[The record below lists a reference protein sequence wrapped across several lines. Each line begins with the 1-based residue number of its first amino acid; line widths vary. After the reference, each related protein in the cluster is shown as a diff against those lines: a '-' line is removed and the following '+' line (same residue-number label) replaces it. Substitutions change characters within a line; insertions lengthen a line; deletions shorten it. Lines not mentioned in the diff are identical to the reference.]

1 MGLVAGSRGIIW
13 FVHEW
18 KPRFSE
24 RRVLEDP
31 EMLEAFT
38 NLNHEIAG
46 FAEVLNA
53 PTVPSAVRVTTVPA
67 DVPVGSMLKRRGA
80 TTHLFAVNMRPT
92 PVRAAFELADVR
104 GAHARV
110 HGESRTIPIVSRR
123 FEDAFDPYAVHIYV
137 ID

>member
-1 MGLVAGSRGIIW
+1 MHQ
-13 FVHEW
+13 F

-38 NLNHEIAG
+38 NLNHEIAA

-53 PTVPSAVRVTTVPA
+53 PTVPSAVHVTTTPA
-67 DVPVGSMLKRRGA
+67 DIPIGAMLKRRGA
-80 TTHLFAVNMRPT
+80 TTHLFAVNTRPT
-92 PVRAAFELADVR
+92 PVRAAFELSDVR
-104 GAHARV
+104 GTRARV

-123 FEDAFDPYAVHIYV
+123 FEDAFEPYAVHIYL